1 MNRKRIKEVRFVLGK
16 EHFVLKC
23 QNISFCGLYTDTVTV
38 DGVKELYYTFKNLEQ
53 KSYYA
58 FAVKAVSSDAESA
71 FSEEV
76 VVYTDE
82 SSAITMPDNDKYG
95 LDNAPVSIFTIDGR
109 KVENMNVPGI
119 YIIKK
124 GNSVRKVATY

>member
-1 MNRKRIKEVRFVLGK
+1 M
-16 EHFVLKC
+16 
-23 QNISFCGLYTDTVTV
+23 
-38 DGVKELYYTFKNLEQ
+38 EQ